1 LTVVMHTV
9 MHTVMVS
16 IVHGS
21 PHIWTFAVSCAEITA
36 KDFDRICPCPVNSN
50 NGADIPTTFVIQ
62 GTPPTTVKI
71 FSI

>member
-1 LTVVMHTV
+1 VRIDSGDAYADGI
-9 MHTVMVS
+9 S

-21 PHIWTFAVSCAEITA
+21 PRIWTFAVSCTEITA
-36 KDFDRICPCPVNSN
+36 KDFDRICPCSVNSN
-50 NGADIPTTFVIQ
+50 NGVDIPTTFVIQ